1 MRRSAFLACGVAAA
15 IWVAGCAST
24 VAGSPAA
31 LPQPVGP
38 TSPSSSSSTTSSA
51 ATDVTDPTAATRTT
65 VTDPSEFASGVTF
78 EEFDQDL
85 VDAEFVVNEYW
96 VVHWSDFYTGTYQPP
111 TVVGLYDGTDPS
123 TAPTCDGEP
132 LEATNA
138 FYCRDEDYVAWDV
151 GLMADGTDLIGD
163 TWIYL
168 VIAHE
173 WGHAIQNRLDLGLV
187 ADGRELQADC
197 LGAAALFGA
206 VADGTLE
213 LEEGDEKEMVNSLS
227 LLADETAWTS
237 SSDHGDPFERVQ
249 WFTLGRNG
257 GVPACHQVLVDENAA
272 TTDVTVTT
280 AATTGE
286 SVRTDSPAPDGGPTV
301 PDTTLPD
308 TTVPDTTA
316 AAPTG

>member
-1 MRRSAFLACGVAAA
+1 MRRSAFLACGAVALV
-15 IWVAGCAST
+15 WLTGCSST
-24 VAGSPAA
+24 VAGSPA
-31 LPQPVGP
+31 VGAAP
-38 TSPSSSSSTTSSA
+38 LASTA
-51 ATDVTDPTAATRTT
+51 AGTAGTDVTEPTTSAGGTRTT

-85 VDAEFVVNEYW
+85 LDAEYSVNAFW
-96 VVHWSDFYTGTYQPP
+96 VAHWSDFYTGVYQPP
-111 TVVGLYDGTDPS
+111 AVVGLYDGTDPS
-123 TAPTCDGEP
+123 TAPTCGGEP

-151 GLMADGTDLIGD
+151 SLMAEGTDLIGD

-206 VADGTLE
+206 AADGTLE
-213 LEEGDEKEMVNSLS
+213 LEDGDEKEMVNSLS

-237 SSDHGDPFERVQ
+237 SADHGDPFERVQ

-257 GVPACHQVLVDENAA
+257 GVPACHDVLVGDDPAA
-272 TTDVTVTT
+272 TDAPATTVTT

-286 SVRTDSPAPDGGPTV
+286 SVRTDAPTSDGGETSSP
-301 PDTTLPD
+301 PA
-308 TTVPDTTA
+308 TTA
-316 AAPTG
+316 GATG